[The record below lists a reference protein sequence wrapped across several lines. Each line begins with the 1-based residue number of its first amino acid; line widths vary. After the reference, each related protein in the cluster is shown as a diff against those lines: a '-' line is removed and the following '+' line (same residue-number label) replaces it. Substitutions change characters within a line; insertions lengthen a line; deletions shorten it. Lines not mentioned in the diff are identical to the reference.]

1 MPLPGRWWAAMAR
14 KREPAL
20 TPEER
25 ERHRRMAAEA
35 SRERCARAAEAATA
49 VAREWLQARGLLV
62 PGEGVRDRL
71 VRLYRYRADLQ
82 EAVQR
87 TYRPTMR
94 QQQARATPG
103 LVEVEF

>member
-1 MPLPGRWWAAMAR
+1 MAR

-20 TPEER
+20 SAEER
-25 ERHRRMAAEA
+25 ERNRRMAEEA
-35 SRERCARAAEAATA
+35 SRERCDRAAKAATA
-49 VAREWLQARGLLV
+49 VAQAWLQARGLLV

-71 VRLYRYRADLQ
+71 VRLYRYRSDLQ

-87 TYRPTMR
+87 PYRPTMR
-94 QQQARATPG
+94 QQQARPAPG